1 MDQDQEEQR
10 ESLEQQLQWTK
21 GQIRILDEMD
31 GKLNEMK
38 RIAQYV
44 VEHTL
49 TEIEVEWLN
58 NELNV
63 LKDEFSSLKKQYYPV
78 LQ

>member
-10 ESLEQQLQWTK
+10 ESLEQQLQWTQ